1 MPQVF
6 QDCDEDGGWPL
17 EVVGED
23 GLVREV
29 YLQPGEMV
37 LYEGEHGAAP
47 GAHHGLADRGTAVAW
62 TSDAIPWG
70 ALWKHLHPF
79 QAWVSH

>member
-1 MPQVF
+1 MISSKCSQVW

-23 GLVREV
+23 NIVREV

-37 LYEGEHGAAP
+37 LYEGILIGF
-47 GAHHGLADRGTAVAW
+47 LTLLDVASW
-62 TSDAIPWG
+62 R
-70 ALWKHLHPF
+70 
-79 QAWVSH
+79 